1 MKFLHDTWILFGRN
15 MRHFLRSPESLMEVL
30 VQPIMLMLLFVYVF
44 GGAIDVGTDNYVNYL
59 LPGILAMAML
69 TGTLYTA
76 MRLINDRGKG
86 LMARFHS
93 MPVSR
98 PSILWAQVLT
108 SLVSNAISL
117 SIIIFAAFI
126 IGFRSTAGIL
136 EWVVIIA
143 MLGIFTIALS
153 WFAVIPGLITKSA
166 EGGLAF
172 AYPLVMLPFISSA
185 FVPTKTMPYVV
196 RIFAENQPITPIVNA
211 MRSLLSSNP
220 VGNDIL
226 IAFTW
231 CFVIMVVAYFIS
243 MRIYKNQT
251 D

>member
-1 MKFLHDTWILFGRN
+1 
-15 MRHFLRSPESLMEVL
+15 
-30 VQPIMLMLLFVYVF
+30 
-44 GGAIDVGTDNYVNYL
+44 
-59 LPGILAMAML
+59 
-69 TGTLYTA
+69 
-76 MRLINDRGKG
+76 
-86 LMARFHS
+86 
-93 MPVSR
+93 
-98 PSILWAQVLT
+98 
-108 SLVSNAISL
+108 
-117 SIIIFAAFI
+117 
-126 IGFRSTAGIL
+126 
-136 EWVVIIA
+136 